1 MAISSSAAAERTV
14 SAMPSGRG
22 IAVVIAAS
30 AIQLT
35 VGIAYIWSVFQTG
48 VAESIFAG
56 DNAAAGLTFSI
67 LLAIL
72 SIGSILGGRLATKYS
87 TRFVVFVGGLILA
100 AGFYLASYTTASHPW
115 MLWLTYGAMGGL
127 GMGFLYSTTIACV
140 QQWFPEKKGFVT
152 GIIVAALGLGG
163 VVFTPPIEWLINAF
177 GGAGA
182 GEPKT
187 FVVLALLFLFVCT
200 LGSIFMY
207 DPPAQ
212 DAASSV
218 PAKQDRAA
226 TASAHGEQARTQL
239 RRNFTPA
246 EMLKTRQFYL
256 TALIM
261 CLACTGGLMMI
272 AFARPIGVAKG
283 LEATATFGV
292 LAITMS
298 NSLGRLF
305 WGTVSDRLG
314 PYKTII
320 ILLAGSSVL
329 SLFMNLAQSFWVFV
343 LIGVIGFFY
352 GGILSTFPSLV
363 SDQFG
368 TQYMAT
374 NYGFVLMGFGA
385 GAILASQI
393 GGHYKNLAASNVN
406 LMYPA
411 FVIVSAATLV
421 GMGLVFYLRHLNTST
436 TNAPGHRA
444 TRT

>member
-1 MAISSSAAAERTV
+1 
-14 SAMPSGRG
+14 
-22 IAVVIAAS
+22 
-30 AIQLT
+30 
-35 VGIAYIWSVFQTG
+35 
-48 VAESIFAG
+48 
-56 DNAAAGLTFSI
+56 
-67 LLAIL
+67 
-72 SIGSILGGRLATKYS
+72 
-87 TRFVVFVGGLILA
+87 
-100 AGFYLASYTTASHPW
+100 
-115 MLWLTYGAMGGL
+115 
-127 GMGFLYSTTIACV
+127 
-140 QQWFPEKKGFVT
+140 
-152 GIIVAALGLGG
+152 
-163 VVFTPPIEWLINAF
+163 
-177 GGAGA
+177 
-182 GEPKT
+182 
-187 FVVLALLFLFVCT
+187 
-200 LGSIFMY
+200 
-207 DPPAQ
+207 
-212 DAASSV
+212 
-218 PAKQDRAA
+218 
-226 TASAHGEQARTQL
+226 
-239 RRNFTPA
+239 
-246 EMLKTRQFYL
+246 
-256 TALIM
+256 
-261 CLACTGGLMMI
+261 
-272 AFARPIGVAKG
+272 
-283 LEATATFGV
+283 
-292 LAITMS
+292 
-298 NSLGRLF
+298 
-305 WGTVSDRLG
+305 LG